1 MLELHR
7 CSGNVKAVNTC
18 LRKIKLQVELG
29 VKNISNFIK
38 NSTVCCAYKTNCS
51 EIKVYRRRVQL
62 CDLFRVW
69 LSPNDSWDKLHPL
82 CDLEL
87 DKRLKRWTDGWFVTF
102 VTTQQRHEDTL
113 WDVLVK
119 LECLWTVSQWP
130 SQSICNKLFGA
141 NNILNLTLTQL
152 YNTLI

>member
-1 MLELHR
+1 M
-7 CSGNVKAVNTC
+7 
-18 LRKIKLQVELG
+18 
-29 VKNISNFIK
+29 
-38 NSTVCCAYKTNCS
+38 
-51 EIKVYRRRVQL
+51 KVYRRRVQL

-113 WDVLVK
+113 WDVSETGMFMDCESVTFTKHL
-119 LECLWTVSQWP
+119 
-130 SQSICNKLFGA
+130 
-141 NNILNLTLTQL
+141 
-152 YNTLI
+152 